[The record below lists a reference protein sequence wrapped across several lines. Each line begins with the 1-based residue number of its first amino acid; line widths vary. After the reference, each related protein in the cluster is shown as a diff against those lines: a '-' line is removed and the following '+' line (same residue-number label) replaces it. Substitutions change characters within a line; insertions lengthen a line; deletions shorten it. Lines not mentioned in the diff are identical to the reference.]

1 MEIQA
6 AMALILK
13 SSNEKVRAIDRMQSH
28 FGEAIYKNSENIEN
42 VKKDIKTVLHHMVQ
56 NEKMSLEEQHSY
68 CSRDSWCKFW

>member
-1 MEIQA
+1 MTDGKTIHGRNR
-6 AMALILK
+6 LT
-13 SSNEKVRAIDRMQSH
+13 NETIDRMQSH
-28 FGEAIYKNSENIEN
+28 FGEAIYKNSGNIEN